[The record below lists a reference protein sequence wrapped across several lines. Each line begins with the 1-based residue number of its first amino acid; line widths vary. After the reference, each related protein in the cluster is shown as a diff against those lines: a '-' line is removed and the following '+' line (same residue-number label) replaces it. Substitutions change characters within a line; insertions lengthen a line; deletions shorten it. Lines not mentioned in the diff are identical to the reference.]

1 MENTKVKSNT
11 IIPAKVASERSYQSV
26 KSDIDKCVEELIPI
40 INKAIERACDA
51 SNYDTEVDITKYRHL
66 TVLADTLI
74 SKLKAA
80 GYSAKLVDHE
90 PQGYYLYIKWS

>member
-1 MENTKVKSNT
+1 MDDLNIKSNQ
-11 IIPAKVASERSYQSV
+11 IIPAKVASERSQRSI
-26 KSDIDKCVEELIPI
+26 KSDVDKFVEELIPI
-40 INKAIERACDA
+40 INKAIERACAA

-66 TVLADTLI
+66 TILADTLI